1 MKITK
6 EDTDQAKHVVD
17 SYIKNGVLQY
27 MSSNSPPLAISK
39 QEYTGNLYQ
48 RLKTEAADEVDVMVV
63 LQTAKQE
70 VTKEL
75 GAGVP
80 GFVLLKAGKDSPL
93 QKYTNTDGYII
104 PDKLRASWFFGL
116 VKKAINEL
124 AANSPVLPV

>member
-1 MKITK
+1 MQNLSQIG
-6 EDTDQAKHVVD
+6 EPACPQIFD
-17 SYIKNGVLQY
+17 
-27 MSSNSPPLAISK
+27 LAPFLRIIA
-39 QEYTGNLYQ
+39 
-48 RLKTEAADEVDVMVV
+48 LKTEAADEVDVIVV

-116 VKKAINEL
+116 VQKAINEL